1 MARICVPMTMALPV
15 ETKLGEVRPSSRRL
29 GAASDGFVATT
40 AEGSRRRR
48 ARKSGAAAAV
58 TVPLG
63 QRGITTAP

>member
-48 ARKSGAAAAV
+48 ARNGAAASV